1 MGNGCTDDQFDGD
14 AIVPFIY
21 GMGLISMD
29 MYKVSLFFKEYNFI
43 GSDGRNRSAVGQSC
57 KLLNLIKHHIQ

>member
-1 MGNGCTDDQFDGD
+1 MGNGCTDDRFDGD

-29 MYKVSLFFKEYNFI
+29 MYKVSIVFEKYYFAGMMHEI
-43 GSDGRNRSAVGQSC
+43 GLCS
-57 KLLNLIKHHIQ
+57 

>member
-1 MGNGCTDDQFDGD
+1 MVGNGCTDDQFDGD

-29 MYKVSLFFKEYNFI
+29 MYKVSLVLTELHLE
-43 GSDGRNRSAVGQSC
+43 AVMLETGLCS
-57 KLLNLIKHHIQ
+57 